1 MDEKGCLHFNTKTP
15 SETFPVLWG
24 EKKTKKQKTRML
36 LITNNQQHLL
46 ETREISHSLVGKT

>member
-24 EKKTKKQKTRML
+24 EKKKQKTRML